1 MGMTDEPAPITAD
14 PPASPVHMQ
23 GTDHITLIGSNEADT
38 IEFYRD
44 LLGMPLVLRQPNLDA
59 PDQTHLFFDTGDGR
73 ILTFFV
79 AQDRQSNPQPQ
90 RHAVGSVHHLAFKL
104 DADEFEETKQALE
117 QAGHG
122 YSEFDRGIFH
132 SLYTRDHNGLT
143 IELSVDKF
151 EFPEDRRGEVLAKA
165 QELREADGVD
175 FAEERHLEQALAEL
189 GIDAEKNDLPDAE
202 TGTGV

>member
-1 MGMTDEPAPITAD
+1 MSPESDFPITPERPD
-14 PPASPVHMQ
+14 SPVHMQ
-23 GTDHITLIGSNEADT
+23 GVDHITLIGSNEADT

-44 LLGMPLVLRQPNLDA
+44 LLGMPLVLRQPNLDD
-59 PDQTHLFFDTGDGR
+59 PNQTHLFFDTGDGR

-79 AQDRQSNPQPQ
+79 APDRQSNAQPH
-90 RHAVGSVHHLAFKL
+90 RHRVGSVHHLSFKMNAE
-104 DADEFEETKQALE
+104 DFEDTKQALNE
-117 QAGHG
+117 AGHG
-122 YSEFDRGIFH
+122 FNEFDRGIFH

-143 IELSVDKF
+143 IELSADKF

-175 FAEERHLEQALAEL
+175 FAEERHLEQALDEL
-189 GIDAEKNDLPDAE
+189 GIDAEKNELPDAP

>member
-1 MGMTDEPAPITAD
+1 MSQDTEFPITPD
-14 PPASPVHMQ
+14 PPDSPVHMR
-23 GTDHITLIGSNEADT
+23 GVDHITLIGSNEADT

-44 LLGMPLVLRQPNLDA
+44 ILGMPLVLRQPNLDD
-59 PDQTHLFFDTGDGR
+59 PNQTHLFFDTGDGR

-79 AQDRQSNPQPQ
+79 APNRDSNPQPH
-90 RHAVGSVHHLAFKL
+90 RHRVGSVHHISFKL
-104 DADEFEETKQALE
+104 DADEFEETKHALE
-117 QAGHG
+117 DAGHG
-122 YSEFDRGIFH
+122 FSEFDRGIFH

-143 IELSVDKF
+143 IELSADKF

-175 FAEERHLEQALAEL
+175 FAEERHLEQALDEL